1 MAKEEMYFI
10 LCIFVYVESKKEM
23 IQMNLFT
30 EQKQRMNLWLPEGKE
45 GYL

>member
-10 LCIFVYVESKKEM
+10 LCVFVYVEPKKEK

-30 EQKQRMNLWLPEGKE
+30 EQKQRMNLWLPEEKE
-45 GYL
+45 G